1 MMLYKLKLAACFG
14 IPEASGTC
22 IISLVDESEKR
33 ALSIMTNEYLAEQ
46 LKACNSKTS
55 DFENDVISVL
65 WTLFDRQNV
74 DDFYLEF
81 DATPERGVF
90 ATLVNKITNE
100 RMSIKTDQAVLLSVA
115 ADIEMYTTELVIKEI
130 STPFNKND
138 MSSTSCAVPISALPD
153 QMLEKALDCAIN
165 EEDYETAS
173 AIRDEIERRK
183 GKKSE

>member
-14 IPEASGTC
+14 IPEAFGTC

-33 ALSIMTNEYLAEQ
+33 ALSIMTNEYVAEQ

-55 DFENDVISVL
+55 DFKNDVISVL
-65 WTLFDRQNV
+65 WTLFDRLNV

-90 ATLVNKITNE
+90 ATLV
-100 RMSIKTDQAVLLSVA
+100 MLSVA

-130 STPFNKND
+130 STPFNRND

-153 QMLEKALDCAIN
+153 QMLEKALDSAIN

>member
-33 ALSIMTNEYLAEQ
+33 ALSIMTNEYVAEQ

-74 DDFYLEF
+74 DDFYLELFTFFILSTAPPSGLYCCF
-81 DATPERGVF
+81 DIY
-90 ATLVNKITNE
+90 L
-100 RMSIKTDQAVLLSVA
+100 A
-115 ADIEMYTTELVIKEI
+115 AK
-130 STPFNKND
+130 P
-138 MSSTSCAVPISALPD
+138 
-153 QMLEKALDCAIN
+153 
-165 EEDYETAS
+165 
-173 AIRDEIERRK
+173 
-183 GKKSE
+183 